1 MRSSRDETNKQPTV
15 LTKCQVHDRLT
26 THKFPNLEIK
36 PKNVSSNTMDREELM
51 VEEQDQFPFMKSS

>member
-1 MRSSRDETNKQPTV
+1 MRSSKDETNKQSIV

-51 VEEQDQFPFMKSS
+51 VEEQDQFPFMKSN